1 MTMILV
7 LATLIYLTIGLAI
20 AVDKLLFYLSWDE
33 DDRPYG
39 LGLLAVELGLNLVL
53 APALAVFFFWVE
65 AFSTPRL

>member
-1 MTMILV
+1 MILV

-39 LGLLAVELGLNLVL
+39 FGLLAVELVLNLVL
-53 APALAVFFFWVE
+53 APALAVFFFWVK